1 MYFCSMNFVY
11 PYRRS
16 RNDFDILQSMRF
28 VVMSFP
34 EASITT
40 VGDKVEGIDNIPCK
54 QLNNIRG
61 ADVTNKML
69 TYARE
74 RGGQFIY
81 MNDDFYVTPKLRADI
96 PIHSGELKIVD
107 QHPSHYKIAMKNTI
121 ELLNKYDLTTYN
133 FETHSPIL
141 IDSAKLVALF
151 DSLDWQ
157 SHNHFI
163 KSIYLNHHLPDEIR
177 LGHNVKLHMD
187 NIPKA
192 EELLRTYGCF
202 STNETFLTP
211 RGRSWLTNLF
221 WFPEV

>member
-1 MYFCSMNFVY
+1 MNFVY

-81 MNDDFYVTPKLRADI
+81 MNDDFYITPKLRADI

-141 IDSAKLVALF
+141 IDSAKLVTLF

-157 SHNHFI
+157 NHNHFI
-163 KSIYLNHHLPDEIR
+163 KSIYLNHHLPEEIR